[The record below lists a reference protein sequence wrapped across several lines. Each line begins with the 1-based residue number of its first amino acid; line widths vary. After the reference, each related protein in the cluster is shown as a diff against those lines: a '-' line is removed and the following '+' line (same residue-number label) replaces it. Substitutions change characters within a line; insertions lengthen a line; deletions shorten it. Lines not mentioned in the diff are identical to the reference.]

1 MPTSLKRTFD
11 AVESRRLRSAENFN
25 EEREM
30 LGIRGDRMNK
40 GRTDRHAL
48 SRISYVDQNAA
59 APPLPQQPPPTSWGH
74 DLTDIEK
81 FCWENFEKWPRIRL
95 FYQIFKNLRKKK
107 IFFGKN
113 FV

>member
-1 MPTSLKRTFD
+1 
-11 AVESRRLRSAENFN
+11 
-25 EEREM
+25 M
-30 LGIRGDRMNK
+30 LNTIL
-40 GRTDRHAL
+40 TLELPILAHAL

>member
-1 MPTSLKRTFD
+1 MIDT
-11 AVESRRLRSAENFN
+11 
-25 EEREM
+25 
-30 LGIRGDRMNK
+30 
-40 GRTDRHAL
+40 HAL

-107 IFFGKN
+107 FFLVKILFKDLEMPQN
-113 FV
+113 ILCNKIYARV

>member
-1 MPTSLKRTFD
+1 MILFLVT
-11 AVESRRLRSAENFN
+11 
-25 EEREM
+25 
-30 LGIRGDRMNK
+30 IRHDQECEIIEFV
-40 GRTDRHAL
+40 DLLFPWHAL

-74 DLTDIEK
+74 NLTDIEK

>member
-1 MPTSLKRTFD
+1 MLMIPQGAIFYQ
-11 AVESRRLRSAENFN
+11 N
-25 EEREM
+25 ERA
-30 LGIRGDRMNK
+30 
-40 GRTDRHAL
+40 HAL

-59 APPLPQQPPPTSWGH
+59 APPLPQQPPPTLWGH

-107 IFFGKN
+107 IFWEKF
-113 FV
+113 